1 MLRLAVILTTALIAA
16 RLPARAQ
23 HMNEKDS
30 PCAAVVVTVDLA
42 NCLVKARDVA
52 DGQLNAAYNNLRG
65 KLDAADG
72 QRLVVTQRL
81 WIQYRDTNCAAERD
95 LYQGG
100 TAASPA
106 YLACLEAMTRAR
118 TKELAVTYAVKLK

>member
-1 MLRLAVILTTALIAA
+1 MPRLLLMLTVAFLSAN
-16 RLPARAQ
+16 LPARAQ

-30 PCAAVVVTVDLA
+30 PCAEVVVTVDLT
-42 NCLVKARDVA
+42 NCLAKARDAA
-52 DGQLNAAYNNLRG
+52 DAKLNAVYKQLRG

-72 QRLVVTQRL
+72 QRLVAAQRL
-81 WIQYRDTNCAAERD
+81 WIQYRDANCSAERD
-95 LYQGG
+95 LYGSG

-106 YLACLEAMTRAR
+106 YLACLEAMTRVR

>member
-1 MLRLAVILTTALIAA
+1 LAANV
-16 RLPARAQ
+16 PARAQ
-23 HMNEKDS
+23 HMNETDS
-30 PCAAVVVTVDLA
+30 PCAGVVVTVELA
-42 NCLVKARDVA
+42 NCLARARDAADAKLNVA
-52 DGQLNAAYNNLRG
+52 YKQLRA

-72 QRLVVTQRL
+72 QRLVATQRL
-81 WIQYRDTNCAAERD
+81 WIQYRDANCAAERE
-95 LYQGG
+95 LYDGG